1 MDIKGEINRNVGIVE
16 NFNTPL
22 TSMNRSSRQKINKE
36 TAALNGPLDQM
47 DLSDYLQRI
56 SLQRSRIYILFKCKW
71 MFSRINHML
80 GHKTSLNKY
89 KIEIIPSIF
98 PNHNAKK
105 LEINHKKNTEKYTRY
120 ESK

>member
-1 MDIKGEINRNVGIVE
+1 MD
-16 NFNTPL
+16 
-22 TSMNRSSRQKINKE
+22 RSSGQKINKD
-36 TAALNGPLDQM
+36 TVALNGTLDQM
-47 DLSDYLQRI
+47 DLINIFRAFYPKQQNVHI
-56 SLQRSRIYILFKCKW
+56 FTWNISRID
-71 MFSRINHML
+71 HML
-80 GHKTSLNKY
+80 EQITSLNKY